1 MGIDLNLVHSQSANA
16 NAQAMKLQDI
26 NNSIK
31 IFREDINTHWVCAEM
46 LLVNNEINDIEKN
59 INKLKDELLS
69 LTSDISEVGDE
80 IAKEEKNAEEER
92 KAEEERRK
100 VKNKVKAT

>member
-1 MGIDLNLVHSQSANA
+1 MGIDLSLVHSQSANA

-31 IFREDINTHWVCAEM
+31 TFRKDINTHWVCAEM

-80 IAKEEKNAEEER
+80 IVKEEKIAEEKRKAEEER
-92 KAEEERRK
+92 KAK
-100 VKNKVKAT
+100 KSQK

>member
-26 NNSIK
+26 NNSMNT
-31 IFREDINTHWVCAEM
+31 FREELNTHWVCAEM
-46 LLVNNEINDIEKN
+46 LLINNEINDIEKN

-69 LTSDISEVGDE
+69 LASDISEVGEE
-80 IAKEEKNAEEER
+80 IAEEER
-92 KAEEERRK
+92 IAEEEKKAEEEQ
-100 VKNKVKAT
+100 KAKESLI